1 MAAIHEP
8 DSKFD
13 FSHITV
19 NSPVSAPGGAHI
31 SKIFYKKSPLY
42 IQAPQSKTKQGI
54 VKSGKKYSTDLIFSN
69 DHEEFIIWIET
80 LETTI
85 KTLLY
90 AHREK
95 WFDNNLEEDD
105 IDTYFLPCLKFI
117 KAGRSYSLRAF
128 MQPEIKAYDDS
139 QQIVDL
145 TSINDATQIITI
157 LEFQGIKC
165 SAKSFH
171 LDIEIKQVMVLKP
184 VELFNQCIIN
194 TFKSAKVDNPVE
206 VKQHLE
212 PLPYT
217 RQTVSD
223 VLEPLQEPFTNT
235 LSEPLPDTRQA
246 VSDVLEPS
254 QEPLQEPLL
263 EPLTE
268 SVSESVSEPMLEEI
282 PEDVCEINLDDMDLD
297 NADTI
302 NIKEKT
308 EVYYN
313 MYREAR
319 RKAKL
324 AKSLAL
330 SSFLEAKRIKNL
342 YMLDDI
348 DDSDSDLDDL
358 EESLVDMEN
367 NNNDGDELFVENM

>member
-1 MAAIHEP
+1 MAAIYEP

-128 MQPEIKAYDDS
+128 MQPEIKAYDDL

-194 TFKSAKVDNPVE
+194 TIKSSKVENPVG

-212 PLPYT
+212 PLPKPLSEP
-217 RQTVSD
+217 VLEPL
-223 VLEPLQEPFTNT
+223 LEPLQEPLSEPFTNT
-235 LSEPLPDTRQA
+235 LP
-246 VSDVLEPS
+246 
-254 QEPLQEPLL
+254 
-263 EPLTE
+263 
-268 SVSESVSEPMLEEI
+268 ESVSEPIIEEI

-358 EESLVDMEN
+358 EESLVDIENN

>member
-139 QQIVDL
+139 QHIVDL
-145 TSINDATQIITI
+145 TSINDTTQIITI

-194 TFKSAKVDNPVE
+194 TIKSAKVDNAVE
-206 VKQHLE
+206 IKQHLE
-212 PLPYT
+212 PLSET
-217 RQTVSD
+217 MQTVSD
-223 VLEPLQEPFTNT
+223 VLEPLQKPLQEPFTNT
-235 LSEPLPDTRQA
+235 LSEPII
-246 VSDVLEPS
+246 
-254 QEPLQEPLL
+254 
-263 EPLTE
+263 
-268 SVSESVSEPMLEEI
+268 EEI
-282 PEDVCEINLDDMDLD
+282 PSIQEDVCEINLDDMDLD

-367 NNNDGDELFVENM
+367 NNNNDGDELIVENM